1 MNQAFNRDCLEAMR
15 EMPDKYYD
23 LAVVDPPY
31 GGGSSQ
37 TVNVEREREGCTEG
51 PQTLNIESGRA
62 SEDGLTATISATRT
76 GGSWSK
82 KYQWERRGLW
92 SELEEHGRRSTAQT
106 SDIGILLHRLNT
118 SKNLQES
125 ARIKSYGEAITS
137 ICRRH
142 AAS

>member
-15 EMPDKYYD
+15 ETPDKFYD

-37 TVNVEREREGCTEG
+37 SVNVERERENCKAE
-51 PQTLNIESGRA
+51 PQTLNREDGRG

-76 GGSWSK
+76 GSWSK

-92 SELEEHGRRSTAQT
+92 GELEEHGPRSTAQ
-106 SDIGILLHRLNT
+106 
-118 SKNLQES
+118 E
-125 ARIKSYGEAITS
+125 
-137 ICRRH
+137 
-142 AAS
+142 